1 MNYFIVKNAW
11 KDSHRAWNVYVYY
24 YTSILYTQ
32 WYLQMQILANVIN
45 RRWTT
50 KINYF
55 NIYRIISYNIIL
67 IKI

>member
-24 YTSILYTQ
+24 YILYTQ